1 MGEEESFLSC
11 FAVTVSP
18 LGWVGRNR
26 LLRHHSVLHF
36 SCSHDAES
44 HTPTLCVFK
53 YIYKIDL
60 HLRPRN
66 LHSHQSEQLDACG
79 ARHLL
84 SQDLHANQSD
94 RLHPI
99 AVRVSLGHLIQVECV
114 LRHL

>member
-1 MGEEESFLSC
+1 MRT
-11 FAVTVSP
+11 ATHTVS
-18 LGWVGRNR
+18 GR
-26 LLRHHSVLHF
+26 SEKKAPP
-36 SCSHDAES
+36 SIE
-44 HTPTLCVFK
+44 
-53 YIYKIDL
+53 

-94 RLHPI
+94 RPRPI
-99 AVRVSLGHLIQVECV
+99 AVMVSLGHLIQVECV